1 MKELQKVLSSVRR
14 AVQHYDMIH
23 PDDHIVIGLSG
34 GKDSI
39 ALLTALAAMRMFF
52 PIPYRLSAITVDM
65 GFPNSREKLR
75 VLEHFCE
82 GLQVNYRI
90 VETQIAQIVFEER
103 KEKNPCAL
111 CAKLR
116 RGALNNAALEMGS
129 AKIALGHHLD
139 DAVETFM
146 MSVMHEGRIGCF
158 SPVTWYEDQQFSVIR
173 PFIYTPER
181 EIKALVRAAELPIIE
196 SSCPENGNTEREE
209 MKNYL
214 RTFDSQHRGLYNR
227 VLGALERREIDGWHT

>member
-1 MKELQKVLSSVRR
+1 MKELQKVLSGVRR

-23 PDDHIVIGLSG
+23 PNDHIVVGLSG
-34 GKDSI
+34 GKDST
-39 ALLTALAAMRMFF
+39 ALLAVLAALRTFF
-52 PIPYRLSAITVDM
+52 PIPYRLSAVTVDM
-65 GFPNSREKLR
+65 GFANSLEKFHI
-75 VLEHFCE
+75 LEHFCAE
-82 GLQVNYRI
+82 LQVEYRI
-90 VETQIAQIVFEER
+90 IETQIAQIVFEER
-103 KEKNPCAL
+103 QEKNPCSL

-116 RGALNNAALEMGS
+116 RGALNNAALEMGA

-173 PFIYTPER
+173 PLIYTPER
-181 EIKALVRAAELPIIE
+181 EIKALVRTAGLPVIE

-209 MKNYL
+209 MKLYL
-214 RTFDSQHRGLYNR
+214 RTFDDRHRGLYKR